1 MGIAHA
7 TPWKESGELS
17 ELNGSTPESA
27 VLEAVEDADRR
38 YLLRYLL
45 LNRYMVTRADAAEE
59 VAARTRDTDR
69 DSVDAERRKRAELR
83 LHHDHLPRL
92 AKAGIV
98 DYDETSEMISLRPE
112 AEEPV
117 AEAL

>member
-1 MGIAHA
+1 MRIANT

-17 ELNGSTPESA
+17 EPDGSAPESA
-27 VLEAVEDADRR
+27 VLEAVADADRR
-38 YLLRYLL
+38 HLLQYLL

-59 VAARTRDTDR
+59 VAARSRDVDR
-69 DSVDAERRKRAELR
+69 DALGDERRKGAELR
-83 LHHDHLPRL
+83 LHHQHLPRL
-92 AKAGIV
+92 VEAGIV